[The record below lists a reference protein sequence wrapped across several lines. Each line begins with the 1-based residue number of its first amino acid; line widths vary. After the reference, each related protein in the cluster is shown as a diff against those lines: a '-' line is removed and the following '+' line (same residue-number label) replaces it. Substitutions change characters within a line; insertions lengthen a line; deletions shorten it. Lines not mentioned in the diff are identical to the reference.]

1 MAALANLRRS
11 LMDWY
16 RPRRRAYPWR
26 VLPDPYGVLVSEVM
40 LQQTQA
46 SRVVPAFERFLARF
60 PSIAALARAPR
71 SDVVRAW
78 SGLGYNRR
86 AVALSDAARAVVR
99 DHDGLIPRTPTE
111 LVSLPGVGP
120 YTAAA
125 VASLA
130 FGEPVAAV
138 DTNVRRVVARA
149 LLGVDGE
156 EAPVVDVRDA
166 AESWLDPSDPGAFNQ
181 ALMDLGREVCR
192 RLPRCEACPLSS
204 GCRFRRAGRPIAMK
218 RRPQPAFDGSSR
230 QLRGRVVE
238 ALRSRPSASLADLTR
253 DTGAALA
260 RVSQVVRALA
270 SEGMIR
276 AGPSAMSGGPRGRV
290 ALAD

>member
-1 MAALANLRRS
+1 
-11 LMDWY
+11 MDWY
-16 RPRRRAYPWR
+16 RHRRRAYPWR
-26 VLPDPYGVLVSEVM
+26 VRPDPYRVLVSEVM

-46 SRVVPAFERFLARF
+46 TRVVPAFERFLARF

-86 AVALSDAARAVVR
+86 AVALSEAARSVVR
-99 DHDGLIPRTPTE
+99 DHDGLIPRTRTE
-111 LVSLPGVGP
+111 LLSLPGVGP

-149 LLGVDGE
+149 LLGMDGE
-156 EAPVVDVRDA
+156 EAPAADVRGA
-166 AESWLDPSDPGAFNQ
+166 AQRWLDRGDPGAFNQ
-181 ALMDLGREVCR
+181 ALMDVGREVCR
-192 RLPRCEACPLSS
+192 RLPRCEACPLAT
-204 GCRFRRAGRPIAMK
+204 GCRFRMASPTIVRS
-218 RRPQPAFDGSSR
+218 RRPQPAFEGSSR

-238 ALRSRPSASLADLTR
+238 ALRSRPSTSLAELTR
-253 DTGAALA
+253 DTGAPPA
-260 RVSQVVRALA
+260 RVAQAVRALA
-270 SEGMIR
+270 SEGIVR